1 MANGD
6 IKITIIGSGDG
17 SGSGESGGGRK
28 KKEKT
33 AADMM
38 LDTIRKL
45 MHPVQTA
52 KATAE
57 ESAINVLGGSGKA
70 EMVVGLSAKIVA
82 DVAQEAYSIAIME
95 HNRYFTLREDYIGQN
110 KMNAI
115 QTQIGTA
122 KSLLS
127 SIVGGA
133 IAGGAIGVSSANPL
147 GVAVGAVVGGVTSGV
162 KAGLNLRVQRDQK
175 IEQYNM
181 QLNATNAQTRFMAS
195 RASLVNGGRGTEY

>member
-33 AADMM
+33 PAEMM
-38 LDTIRKL
+38 YDTIKKL
-45 MHPVQTA
+45 IHPVQTA
-52 KATAE
+52 KTAAE
-57 ESAINVLGGSGKA
+57 EGAINALGGTGKSA
-70 EMVVGLSAKIVA
+70 MAVGLGAKIVA

-95 HNRYFTLREDYIGQN
+95 HNRYFSLREDYIGQN

-115 QTQIGTA
+115 QTQMSTA

-127 SIVGGA
+127 SITGGA
-133 IAGGAIGVSSANPL
+133 LAGAAIGMSSANPL

-162 KAGLNLRVQRDQK
+162 KAGLNLRIQRDQK

-181 QLNATNAQTRFMAS
+181 QLNATNAQTQFMAS
-195 RASLVNGGRGTEY
+195 RASLVDGGRGTEY

>member
-6 IKITIIGSGDG
+6 VKITIIGGGDG
-17 SGSGESGGGRK
+17 SGDGGGRK

-33 AADMM
+33 PAEMM
-38 LDTIRKL
+38 FDSIKKL
-45 MHPVQTA
+45 LHPVQTA
-52 KATAE
+52 KSVAE
-57 ESAINVLGGSGKA
+57 ESAINVLGGNGKSA
-70 EMVVGLSAKIVA
+70 MVVGLGAKIVT
-82 DVAQEAYSIAIME
+82 DVAQEAYSIAVME

-115 QTQIGTA
+115 QTQMGTA

-133 IAGGAIGVSSANPL
+133 IAGAAIGTSSANPL

-162 KAGLNLRVQRDQK
+162 KAGLNLRIQRDQK

-181 QLNATNAQTRFMAS
+181 QLNATNAQTQFMAS

>member
-6 IKITIIGSGDG
+6 IKITIIGGGDG
-17 SGSGESGGGRK
+17 SGGSDGGGRK

-33 AADMM
+33 SADMM
-38 LDTIRKL
+38 LDSIKKL
-45 MHPVQTA
+45 LHPIQTA
-52 KATAE
+52 KESVMETFSDSGTAT
-57 ESAINVLGGSGKA
+57 
-70 EMVVGLSAKIVA
+70 MVVGLGAKIVA
-82 DVAQEAYSIAIME
+82 DVAQETYSIAMME

-133 IAGGAIGVSSANPL
+133 IAGAAIGTSTANPL
-147 GVAVGAVVGGVTSGV
+147 GVGVGAIIGGVTSGV
-162 KAGLNLRVQRDQK
+162 KAGLNLKIQRDQK

-181 QLNATNAQTRFMAS
+181 QLNATNAQTQFMAS
-195 RASLVNGGRGTEY
+195 RANLINGGRGTEY